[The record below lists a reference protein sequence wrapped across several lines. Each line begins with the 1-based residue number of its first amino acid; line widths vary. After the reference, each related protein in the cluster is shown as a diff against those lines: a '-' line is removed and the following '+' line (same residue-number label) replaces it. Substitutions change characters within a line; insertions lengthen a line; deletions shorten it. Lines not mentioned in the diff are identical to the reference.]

1 MITTVR
7 PSPNTGI
14 VPPYMQREAQ
24 TGRGCNTGIVP
35 PNILVKIG
43 HAGDQFDGGV
53 SHPANGGIVPPWL
66 APLGNTGIVPPQI
79 LKEIG
84 QLFSELESVFW
95 N

>member
-1 MITTVR
+1 MITATR
-7 PSPNTGI
+7 RSPNTGI
-14 VPPYMQREAQ
+14 VPPYMQQRTPAAPA
-24 TGRGCNTGIVP
+24 CNTGIVP
-35 PNILVKIG
+35 PNILEKIG
-43 HAGDQFDGGV
+43 HAGDQFDGVTGQ
-53 SHPANGGIVPPWL
+53 PANGGIVPPWL